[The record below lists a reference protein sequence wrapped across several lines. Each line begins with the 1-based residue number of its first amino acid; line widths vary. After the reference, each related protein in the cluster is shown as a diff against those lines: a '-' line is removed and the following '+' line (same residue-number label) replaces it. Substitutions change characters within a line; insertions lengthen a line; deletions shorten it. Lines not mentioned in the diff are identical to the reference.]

1 MMPIWN
7 QRGMPIASLRILFF
21 ELKIQ
26 TPARLPRR
34 YGAGAVN
41 QLRKIP
47 DRLAIKKV
55 IKIDFRSCN
64 TADTFSVVNIC
75 ISFWKLWSEEGGCGS
90 FSTRKFY
97 HRNWAV
103 RPKFVLR

>member
-47 DRLAIKKV
+47 ERLAIKKV
-55 IKIDFRSCN
+55 IKIDFRSFN
-64 TADTFSVVNIC
+64 TADILWVVNIC
-75 ISFWKLWSEEGGCGS
+75 IFFWQLWTEEGVCGS
-90 FSTRKFY
+90 FSTTKYY
-97 HRNWAV
+97 HRNPAV
-103 RPKFVLR
+103 MLKFVLC

>member
-1 MMPIWN
+1 
-7 QRGMPIASLRILFF
+7 MPIASLRILFF

-47 DRLAIKKV
+47 ERLATKKV
-55 IKIDFRSCN
+55 IEIDFRSCN
-64 TADTFSVVNIC
+64 IAVMFSFKNIC
-75 ISFWKLWSEEGGCGS
+75 VSFWQLWTEEGVCGN
-90 FSTRKFY
+90 FSTTKYY
-97 HRNWAV
+97 HRNPAV
-103 RPKFVLR
+103 RPKFVLC

>member
-7 QRGMPIASLRILFF
+7 QRGIPIASLRILFF

-26 TPARLPRR
+26 TPIRLPRR

-47 DRLAIKKV
+47 ERLAIKKV
-55 IKIDFRSCN
+55 IEIDFRSCN
-64 TADTFSVVNIC
+64 TADIFSFVNIC
-75 ISFWKLWSEEGGCGS
+75 VS
-90 FSTRKFY
+90 FSQRWTEESVCGRFSMK
-97 HRNWAV
+97 
-103 RPKFVLR
+103 VLS

>member
-47 DRLAIKKV
+47 ERLATKKV
-55 IKIDFRSCN
+55 IEIDFRSCN
-64 TADTFSVVNIC
+64 IAVMFLS
-75 ISFWKLWSEEGGCGS
+75 IS
-90 FSTRKFY
+90 T
-97 HRNWAV
+97 
-103 RPKFVLR
+103 